1 MCDVLG
7 VSVKQTPGANEMTPD
22 SKLVT
27 VRSNGRCVWFTLFD
41 LSVTHCSLDVKWFPF
56 DVQKCD
62 LVFGFMVFGLNY
74 QPNVTVRSVDEA
86 LSHYN
91 PSDQWNLTCK

>member
-7 VSVKQTPGANEMTPD
+7 VSAKQTPGANEMTPD

-27 VRSNGRCVWFTLFD
+27 VRSNGRCVWEPWFD

-56 DVQKCD
+56 DFQKCY
-62 LVFGFMVFGLNY
+62 LYFSWPPSMNY
-74 QPNVTVRSVDEA
+74 ELNVTVRGVDA
-86 LSHYN
+86 SHYN